1 MQVMG
6 TEKSANEIL
15 TEFAAKTNREI
26 VVSQQDY
33 PKTTIRPRNFYK
45 KQIIIKDKDEQQI
58 CFVWFQDSKAFD
70 KDAMFSGLFF
80 PVQLPEIYE
89 VEIRKK
95 DILDKAN
102 PFAQK
107 SSFKSRIIRFSRQT
121 FFEDND
127 PKITEKIFNNMEIQ
141 KMVLQA
147 LSINGM
153 MRVGINTIKPKEIE
167 AFENQAVFGIYT
179 RDNWI
184 FEENII
190 EVLFDLGRGLKGEIE
205 KLERFL

>member
-1 MQVMG
+1 MS

-107 SSFKSRIIRFSRQT
+107 SSFQEPDYPLFQT
-121 FFEDND
+121 NFFPGQR
-127 PKITEKIFNNMEIQ
+127 PKNHRKDFQQYGNPE
-141 KMVLQA
+141 
-147 LSINGM
+147 NGAS
-153 MRVGINTIKPKEIE
+153 GIEHQWDDAGGYQHHQTKRN
-167 AFENQAVFGIYT
+167 
-179 RDNWI
+179 
-184 FEENII
+184 
-190 EVLFDLGRGLKGEIE
+190 
-205 KLERFL
+205 